1 MKLYAFFA
9 AIALAQEDDVV
20 ADDVCISGGE
30 EVSCLTVRGRK
41 DRNKNKEENR
51 SSLSP
56 EERRYADLKAIAKK
70 IWGNNGL
77 KGKNKFDERKYWAY
91 GCHCYLLGD
100 RPLTE
105 MGTGAPKVKKREKK
119 SRKIF
124 VSKIAYLSSL
134 G

>member
-1 MKLYAFFA
+1 MKLSAFFA
-9 AIALAQEDDVV
+9 AIAFAQEDDVV

-56 EERRYADLKAIAKK
+56 EERRYADLKEIAKK

-77 KGKNKFDERKYWAY
+77 KGKDKFDERKYWAY

-100 RPLTE
+100 RPLSE
-105 MGTGAPKVKKREKK
+105 MGTGAPKVK
-119 SRKIF
+119 
-124 VSKIAYLSSL
+124 
-134 G
+134 